1 MSKNPYDI
9 LLERGYIA
17 QSTNHETVKEWLSKP
32 GVRFYIGIDPTA
44 DSMHAGHFSSLMA
57 LAHLQ
62 RGGHFPI
69 LLMGGG
75 TGLIGDPSGRQDL
88 RKVLSLEQ
96 IDKNVE
102 GIKKQ
107 LSILIDLEKAKV
119 VNNADWLR
127 DLNYIELLREI
138 GACFSVNRMLTA
150 ECYKSR
156 LEQGLTFLEF
166 NYMLMQAYDFY
177 HLFKNENC
185 VLQIGGDDQWSNILA
200 GADLIRRKLQKEAHC
215 LTFKLL
221 TNFEGQKMGKTA
233 KGAVWLSE
241 EKCSVFDFYQYWRN
255 AHDLDVIRF
264 MKLLTFMELEEISQ
278 YEQLEGQ
285 ALNQAKKRL
294 AFEVTKIVHGEAKA
308 LAAQAQAE
316 ALFEQGQSSEHMP
329 TQELSSEEFEQ
340 GIFLLDLMLK
350 VKLIPSRAEGRRLIE
365 QGGITLN
372 GEKITD
378 LSKQLSLD
386 DFKNKECI
394 VKKGKK
400 SFFRFILA

>member
-17 QSTNHETVKEWLSKP
+17 QSTNHETVKECLSKP
-32 GVRFYIGIDPTA
+32 GVRFYVGIDPTA
-44 DSMHAGHFSSLMA
+44 DSMHAGHFSTLMA

-96 IDKNVE
+96 IDKNIE
-102 GIKKQ
+102 GIKSQ
-107 LSILIDLEKAKV
+107 LSIVIDLEHAKV

-127 DLNYIELLREI
+127 DLNYIQLLREI

-177 HLFKNENC
+177 HLFQEENC
-185 VLQIGGDDQWSNILA
+185 ILQIGGDDQWSNILA

-233 KGAVWLSE
+233 KGAVWLNE

-264 MKLLTFMELEEISQ
+264 MKLLTFMELEEIAE
-278 YEQLEGQ
+278 YEKLEGQ
-285 ALNQAKKRL
+285 ELNKAKKRL

-316 ALFEQGQSSEHMP
+316 ALFEQGHSSEHMP
-329 TQELSSEEFEQ
+329 TKELSKEDLEK
-340 GIFLLDLMLK
+340 GLKLLDLLLE
-350 VKLIPSRAEGRRLIE
+350 VKLAPSRSEARRLIE
-365 QGGITLN
+365 QGGISLN
-372 GEKITD
+372 GNKAD
-378 LSKQLSLD
+378 QLDHQLSLE
-386 DFKNKECI
+386 DFKENECI
-394 VKKGKK
+394 IKKGKK
-400 SFFRFILA
+400 TFFRLLLI